1 MTTITPPAAIF
12 FDMDGTILDWESGL
26 GTSWMR
32 ACEAHCGPAR
42 VDAHAL
48 HAAIAERRDWFWSD
62 AARAYEGRFDLRL
75 ASRTIVG
82 RALDDLDA
90 ADGALA
96 SRIGDSYRDL
106 RDAALAP
113 YPGAIE
119 TLAAFHG
126 RGVPMALIT
135 NGGAASQ
142 RRSVER
148 FGLER
153 YFRCIIIEGEFGA
166 GKPDERVFRH
176 ALNALACAPE
186 ETWMVGD
193 NLHADIAT
201 PVRLGMHAIWVDASR
216 AGLPADAPCAPHQTV
231 AAIRE
236 LVEGL

>member
-1 MTTITPPAAIF
+1 MTDIELPGAVF

-32 ACEAHCGPAR
+32 ACETHCGPAG
-42 VDAHAL
+42 VDASAL
-48 HAAIAERRDWFWSD
+48 HAAITERRDWFWSD

-82 RALDDLDA
+82 RALGDLGA
-90 ADGALA
+90 ADDALA

-119 TLAAFHG
+119 TLEAFDAQ
-126 RGVPMALIT
+126 GVPMALIT
-135 NGGAASQ
+135 NGGATSQ

-153 YFRCIIIEGEFGA
+153 YFRCVIIEGEFGT

-176 ALNALACAPE
+176 ALDATGADPAT
-186 ETWMVGD
+186 TWMVGD

-201 PVRLGMHAIWVDASR
+201 PVRLGMHAIWVDA
-216 AGLPADAPCAPHQTV
+216 ADGGLPAGAPCKPHRTV

-236 LVEGL
+236 LVEGN